1 MIRAIKKRKTKK
13 DAPEVQR
20 NTFTLSLQ
28 KKHLHR
34 SSVASYLN
42 TTVFWGTI
50 KMFQTSPTLFP
61 GSGIKA
67 TQMPSAAQ
75 SFVSFVSH
83 LCICVCKRTRCVSDG
98 LSHLWVLSLF
108 KSPRQITTSGRPRS
122 VSFISSQWSQLPF
135 PQWLLGHLSQGT
147 WNMRRN
153 LSISEQH
160 FIRFSFPSAA
170 PSLDN

>member
-1 MIRAIKKRKTKK
+1 MIRAIRIWKTKK
-13 DAPEVQR
+13 DAPKIQSS
-20 NTFTLSLQ
+20 TFTVRLQ
-28 KKHLHR
+28 NNHYC
-34 SSVASYLN
+34 SSVATYLN

-61 GSGIKA
+61 GSGIKEA
-67 TQMPSAAQ
+67 QVPSAAP
-75 SFVSFVSH
+75 SFASFVSH
-83 LCICVCKRTRCVSDG
+83 LCICVCINARVALLTGC
-98 LSHLWVLSLF
+98 HTCAIPSLF
-108 KSPRQITTSGRPRS
+108 KSPRRITPSGRPRS
-122 VSFISSQWSQLPF
+122 VSFISSQWSQLLF

-160 FIRFSFPSAA
+160 FIRFSFPFAA

>member
-1 MIRAIKKRKTKK
+1 MKNKK
-13 DAPEVQR
+13 DAPEVQS
-20 NTFTLSLQ
+20 NTFTVSLQ
-28 KKHLHR
+28 KKHHHR

-50 KMFQTSPTLFP
+50 KMFQTSPTL
-61 GSGIKA
+61 SR
-67 TQMPSAAQ
+67 AA
-75 SFVSFVSH
+75 VSKWHGCPVQLRPLWVLS
-83 LCICVCKRTRCVSDG
+83 LICVFVCVNAPRVSDG
-98 LSHLWVLSLF
+98 LSHLCGTIPLQ
-108 KSPRQITTSGRPRS
+108 SPRRITPSGRPRS

-160 FIRFSFPSAA
+160 FIRVSFPSAA